1 MLNALKNAT
10 NFTYTENG
18 AIAHKTTKSSIV
30 DFFATA
36 GAMRTRNERDIITMF
51 NKAFS
56 EDALIAMKMLYYFR
70 DISKGQGER
79 RLFKVIIKYLAETQT
94 ETMKKNIKHI
104 ASFGRFDDLFSML
117 GTPCEKCVLELIKEQ
132 FYSDLKSDTP
142 SLLGKWLKSENASS
156 KETKRIAKK
165 VMSYLGI
172 SPKEYRKSLTFLRKK
187 INIIET
193 KLSEK
198 KYEEINYLHVPS
210 CANKKYHKAFWRND
224 EERYREF
231 IEAAIKGK
239 DKNGKEVKIN
249 TKALYPYEIIR
260 DILKNHN
267 DSYLRYNKF
276 RTKTNLDINS
286 IQKSI
291 SMDALWKNLPD
302 YVNGSMQNAL
312 AIIDTSGSMTCNDY
326 LPMSV
331 ALSLGIYFGERNQ
344 GRFANHFI
352 TFSERPKLVE
362 IKGTD
367 IATKV
372 HDIMRYE
379 EVSNTNIK
387 AVFDLL
393 LNTAIKENLPQEEL
407 PEKLFIISDMQHDS
421 ATSGIN
427 RDTKR
432 LMDYVKESWDKAG
445 YKFPKLVYWNVDAK
459 KDSYP
464 MTIDDSGVQFVSG
477 CSPVI
482 FTNLLKDKFMSPLEL
497 VLDVV
502 DTERYGVIT
511 V

>member
-10 NFTYTENG
+10 NYTHTENG

-30 DFFATA
+30 DFFASA
-36 GAMRTRNERDIITMF
+36 GAMRTRSEKDIINMF
-51 NKAFS
+51 NKAFA
-56 EDALIAMKMLYYFR
+56 EDSLIAMKMLFYFR
-70 DISKGQGER
+70 DIKGQGER
-79 RLFKVIIKYLAETQT
+79 RLFKIIIKYLAETQR
-94 ETMKKNIKHI
+94 EIMNKNIKHI
-104 ASFGRFDDLFSML
+104 ASFGRWDDLFSLL
-117 GTPCEKCVLELIKEQ
+117 GTPCEQYVLELIKEQ
-132 FYSDLKSDTP
+132 FYSDLNSETP

-156 KETKRIAKK
+156 KETRRIARHIIK
-165 VMSYLGI
+165 YLDI
-172 SPKEYRKSLTFLRKK
+172 TPRLYRKSLTSLRKK

-193 KLSEK
+193 KLSTK
-198 KYEEINYLHVPS
+198 KYEEINYSHVPS

-231 IEAAIKGK
+231 VEAAIKGK

-249 TKALYPYEIIR
+249 TKALYPYEIIKNILKGSSSHFSFLYGATKR
-260 DILKNHN
+260 DIKN
-267 DSYLRYNKF
+267 YL
-276 RTKTNLDINS
+276 
-286 IQKSI
+286 
-291 SMDALWKNLPD
+291 SMEALWRNLPD
-302 YVNGSMQNAL
+302 YVQGSIQNAL
-312 AIIDTSGSMTCNDY
+312 AIIDTSGSMTFNDY
-326 LPMSV
+326 LPISV

-352 TFSERPKLVE
+352 TFSTNPKLVE

-372 HDIMRYE
+372 QDIMRYE

-393 LNTAIKENLPQEEL
+393 LNTAIRENLPQEEL
-407 PEKLFIISDMQHDS
+407 PEKLFIISDMEFDS
-421 ATSGIN
+421 YSCTTGIN

-432 LMDYVKESWDKAG
+432 LMSYVKESWDNAG
-445 YKFPKLVYWNVDAK
+445 YKFPNLVFWNVNARNEQ
-459 KDSYP
+459 YP
-464 MTIDDSGVQFVSG
+464 MTVDDSGVQFVSG

-502 DTERYGVIT
+502 DTERYSVIT